1 VPIHGHRRN
10 GDQRAAG
17 VLSRSWIRTHR
28 RLPVKTFMALVERNR
43 GPSLGL
49 RQLDDINTVEIIC
62 LPIGHDGRIATV
74 IGDEKAGE
82 LWDRGVLPGHDDKSI
97 PINRGREFVS
107 ERVEI
112 CDTGTCIDR

>member
-1 VPIHGHRRN
+1 MAARSRRCQSAIKPLGRTAQLLAKDVGVPIHGHRRN

-62 LPIGHDGRIATV
+62 LPIGYDGRIATV

-82 LWDRGVLPGHDDKSI
+82 LWDRGV
-97 PINRGREFVS
+97 
-107 ERVEI
+107 
-112 CDTGTCIDR
+112 